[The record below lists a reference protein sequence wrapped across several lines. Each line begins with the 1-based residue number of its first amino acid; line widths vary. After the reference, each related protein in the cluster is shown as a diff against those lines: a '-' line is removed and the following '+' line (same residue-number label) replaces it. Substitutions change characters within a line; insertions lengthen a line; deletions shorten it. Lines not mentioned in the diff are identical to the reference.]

1 MYDEA
6 KAIDPKLPVWNK
18 VQHLEAEAK
27 PKPSGM
33 RELRRDGSVADSELE
48 ARGFAVGCKVVKKGD
63 AEIFSITALGKA
75 ISLQPEAEAAKGD
88 TTRDIDRLEFLS
100 NWTLH
105 VVEEVEVFQFGEYPS
120 PSLFSDMLSDV
131 WKGTIKSA
139 LMVAFKKSSE
149 PHIVIHK
156 SPALKVKVKKHFKEG
171 DFSIVGLTNHIAISH
186 SKSNDLL
193 LAECYNHPSF
203 GPMKAYAKSHLQF
216 PTKQKATGFARQ
228 QVEPFIVAYWACQE
242 SYDPAKANSEA
253 KLVTTSIKIGG
264 RATRSASRRSL
275 TPKP

>member
-1 MYDEA
+1 
-6 KAIDPKLPVWNK
+6 
-18 VQHLEAEAK
+18 
-27 PKPSGM
+27 
-33 RELRRDGSVADSELE
+33 
-48 ARGFAVGCKVVKKGD
+48 
-63 AEIFSITALGKA
+63 
-75 ISLQPEAEAAKGD
+75 
-88 TTRDIDRLEFLS
+88 
-100 NWTLH
+100 
-105 VVEEVEVFQFGEYPS
+105 
-120 PSLFSDMLSDV
+120 MLSDV

-264 RATRSASRRSL
+264 ASHEIGIPTISNTKALNEGDEVIVLKTSAAAAASEVDLVEPDAKRHKGEKG
-275 TPKP
+275 KPAKGKGKGKGKGKAA